1 MAGRPLS
8 APLRE
13 NRNGTVTIRIPA
25 APGSTKRINET
36 FPSRDAAERWRAA
49 ALAARK
55 AGLPLPKA
63 EPYRALSSRRAPEQ
77 LLDGFADVAWAWWKK
92 FYPSDSPNPQR
103 VDDVASKLR
112 LHLIPFFAP
121 RVNHIGE
128 ITYEDCEDFV
138 DFMAGIRA
146 KSDPKQTVIAHA
158 RELTLAEAAEWC
170 NKSKSG
176 VRKAWLTG
184 KFANGYLDTSRDVMG
199 VVRIP
204 IGDLIK
210 AGFVP
215 LERGVEVPTGF
226 SKKEVS
232 AMLSMLR
239 NICKFAMGKH
249 LLDRDPSIGIEAKDP
264 DPGAR
269 TSGPNSKSTSPVYM
283 FDLATSK
290 RIASRLHI
298 HHQMTFWLLRCV
310 GLRISEAYGVTLEDI
325 YRNDGHMTIR
335 IWRQGGKNFLVR
347 DAEGKK
353 KIAKVKTSVKTTSS
367 ARVLPIAKPVAELI
381 DHYIEAFREGDADS
395 STPLLRTTRGCGQT
409 GFREALEKATVAA
422 GCGLAD
428 VGFKVTPHTHRKYFA
443 TDVADVSQRERSVY
457 MGHKLQNLDGGAA
470 ITESTYTVQR
480 KGVEHLLVV
489 ADAMASLIETTIG
502 CLVEPVTAGRL
513 LPTSACPDP
522 HERGRA
528 LDVLD
533 DAGYVCVA
541 TAEGEQVLEV
551 AQVAELLAVGEGKV
565 RQLVR
570 DGQLVRQQV
579 DGAGRAVI
587 RGVTMSSVEA
597 RVALAEQ
604 LWTRATLCTEFNL
617 TYNEVD
623 SLLRALG
630 VTVAEASVTRG
641 YCYDANEVDK
651 IRRHLEAR
659 TAIRVTAASISEV
672 MDVLRC
678 SRRTAQHLL
687 SMGRLEPDEVA
698 TASLKITMV
707 TRSSLERLKS
717 ERVARTTLPQTAPA
731 GTIPIREAQVRTGLD
746 RAGVLLLKAD
756 GVIIHRT
763 SDYQFHVDEV
773 SLERYLTETP

>member
-8 APLRE
+8 AHVHE
-13 NRNGTVTIRIPA
+13 NRDGSVTVRLPA
-25 APGSTKRINET
+25 APGSTRKVSET
-36 FPSRDAAERWRAA
+36 FPNSETGARWRAA

-55 AGLPLPKA
+55 AGLPLPDAK
-63 EPYRALSSRRAPEQ
+63 PYCAAANRRAPEE
-77 LLDGFADVAWAWWKK
+77 LLDGFADVAWAWWAK
-92 FYPSDSPNPQR
+92 FYPSGSPNPQR
-103 VDDVASKLR
+103 GVDVAAKLR

-121 RVNHIGE
+121 LVDHIGE

-138 DFMAGIRA
+138 DFMAGIRG
-146 KSDPKQTVIAHA
+146 KSDPKQTIVAEA

-184 KFANGYLDTSRDVMG
+184 KFANGHLDTSRDVMG

-232 AMLSMLR
+232 GMLNMLR
-239 NICKFAMGKH
+239 NICKFAIGKN
-249 LLDRDPSIGIEAKDP
+249 LLDKDPSTGIEAKDP
-264 DPGAR
+264 DVGAR
-269 TSGPNSKSTSPVYM
+269 TFGPNSKSTSPVYM

-310 GLRISEAYGVTLEDI
+310 GLRISEAYGVTLQDI
-325 YRNDGHMTIR
+325 YRNDGNMTIR

-381 DHYIEAFREGDADS
+381 DHYIEAFHEGEADS
-395 STPLLRTTRGCGQT
+395 STPLLCTPRGCGQA
-409 GFREALEKATVAA
+409 GFRDALEVATIAA

-428 VGFKVTPHTHRKYFA
+428 VGFKATPHTHRKYFA
-443 TDVADVSQRERSVY
+443 TDMADVSGRYRSVY

-470 ITESTYTVQR
+470 ITEDTYTVRR

-489 ADAMASLIETTIG
+489 AEAMTSLIETSLG
-502 CLVEPVTAGRL
+502 GLVEPVTAGRL
-513 LPTSACPDP
+513 LPTSVCPNPD
-522 HERGRA
+522 ERGRA

-541 TAEGEQVLEV
+541 TSEGEQVLEV
-551 AQVAELLAVGEGKV
+551 AQVAELLAVSESKV

-579 DGAGRAVI
+579 DGAGRIVI
-587 RGVTMSSVEA
+587 RGVTVSSVEA
-597 RVALAEQ
+597 RVALSQQ
-604 LWTRATLCTEFNL
+604 LWTRAALCTEFSL

-623 SLLRALG
+623 SLIRALG
-630 VTVAEASVTRG
+630 VKTAEASVTRG
-641 YCYDANEVDK
+641 YCYDPSEVDK
-651 IRRHLEAR
+651 IRRHLEVK
-659 TAIRVTAASISEV
+659 TAIRVKAAPISEV

-687 SMGRLEPDEVA
+687 NMGRLAPDKTA

-717 ERVARTTLPQTAPA
+717 ERVARTTLPQAAPA

-746 RAGVLLLKAD
+746 RTGVLQLKSE

-763 SDYQFHVDEV
+763 SDYQFHIDDS
-773 SLERYLTETP
+773 SLSEYLDRT